1 MNKFSA
7 RKVTLDGMTF
17 ASKAEGNRYAQLK
30 LMERARA
37 ITDLHVQ
44 PVYPLWVNGIVIGT
58 YKPDFSYEEN
68 KKRICEDVKG
78 VVTEAASLR
87 MRVFR
92 ACYPDIELRIVDRKG
107 NSETFKQRRVT
118 TGVAA

>member
-7 RKVTLDGMTF
+7 KKVTLDGMTF
-17 ASKAEGNRYAQLK
+17 ASKAEANRYAQLK

-37 ITDLHVQ
+37 ISDLQVQ
-44 PVYPLWVNGIVIGT
+44 PLYPLVVNGIVIGT
-58 YKPDFSYEEN
+58 YKPDFSYDEN

-92 ACYPDIELRIVDRKG
+92 ACYPSIELRIVDRKG
-107 NSETFKQRRVT
+107 NSEVLKQRRVR
-118 TGVAA
+118 VEAA